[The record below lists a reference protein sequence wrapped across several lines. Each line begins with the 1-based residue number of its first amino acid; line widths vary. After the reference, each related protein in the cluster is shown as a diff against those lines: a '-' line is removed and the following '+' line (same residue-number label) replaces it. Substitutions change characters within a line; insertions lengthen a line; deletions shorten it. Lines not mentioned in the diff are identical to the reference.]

1 MIPILSAQQIRDA
14 DQYTIDHEPI
24 TSINLMERAS
34 RAFVRKFSTLV
45 PGGGRVMVFC
55 GTGNNGGDGLVIA
68 RVLIQQA
75 HDVSVFFVGHLDKA
89 TEDFKVNFERLSV
102 LSEISQI
109 ASEDQIPNIP
119 ENAVVIDGLFGSG
132 LSRPVKGLYASVIE
146 RINQSGAA
154 VYAIDISS
162 GLYPDQP
169 LTDGAVIQAACTISF
184 QTPKLIFFLPE
195 MRKYVGTWHVVDIGL
210 DDAFIQGSDT
220 NVFFTQPNDVVLP
233 LRSTFDHK
241 GSAGRLLLIA
251 GSKGKMG
258 AATLSARAAL
268 RSGCGLLYV
277 HTPCCG
283 LNILQVNVPE
293 AMVIE
298 DEHTEVI
305 TEVVPADNVD
315 VLAMGPGIGT
325 NSLTQKALA
334 DLILHAKEPMV
345 LDADALNIL
354 AQNPELLSA
363 LPPESILTPHPG
375 EFARLVG
382 AWRSDFEKLEKL
394 RWLATTYQLNV
405 VLKGAYSAVCNSRG
419 SIYFNPTGNPGMAT
433 AGSGDV
439 LTGIVAALLAQGL
452 APFEALRSGVYLHGQ
467 AGDEAAIKV
476 GEVSL
481 MASDLIEHLPA
492 AFKKLHF

>member
-1 MIPILSAQQIRDA
+1 MLFYPGPGYCA
-14 DQYTIDHEPI
+14 
-24 TSINLMERAS
+24 AS
-34 RAFVRKFSTLV
+34 
-45 PGGGRVMVFC
+45 
-55 GTGNNGGDGLVIA
+55 
-68 RVLIQQA
+68 
-75 HDVSVFFVGHLDKA
+75 
-89 TEDFKVNFERLSV
+89 
-102 LSEISQI
+102 
-109 ASEDQIPNIP
+109 
-119 ENAVVIDGLFGSG
+119 
-132 LSRPVKGLYASVIE
+132 
-146 RINQSGAA
+146 
-154 VYAIDISS
+154 
-162 GLYPDQP
+162 
-169 LTDGAVIQAACTISF
+169 
-184 QTPKLIFFLPE
+184 
-195 MRKYVGTWHVVDIGL
+195 
-210 DDAFIQGSDT
+210 
-220 NVFFTQPNDVVLP
+220 
-233 LRSTFDHK
+233 RSTFDHK

-258 AATLSARAAL
+258 AATLSARAAM
-268 RSGCGLLYV
+268 RSGCGLLYI

-305 TEVVPADNVD
+305 TEVVPADNLD

-334 DLILHAKEPMV
+334 DLILHTSEPMV

-354 AQNPELLSA
+354 ALNPELLNA

-394 RWLATTYQLNV
+394 RWLAKTYQVNV
-405 VLKGAYSAVCNSRG
+405 VLKGAYSAVCSSCG
-419 SIYFNPTGNPGMAT
+419 YLYFNSTGNPGMAT

-452 APFEALRSGVYLHGQ
+452 APFDALRAGVYLHGQ

-476 GEVSL
+476 GEISL
-481 MASDLIEHLPA
+481 MASDLIEYLPI

>member
-1 MIPILSAQQIRDA
+1 
-14 DQYTIDHEPI
+14 
-24 TSINLMERAS
+24 MERAS

-45 PGGGRVMVFC
+45 PGGSRIMIFC

-75 HDVSVFFVGHLDKA
+75 HDVSIFVVGSVERA

-102 LSEISQI
+102 LTGIHQV
-109 ASEDQIPNIP
+109 ANEDQIPSIP
-119 ENAVVIDGLFGSG
+119 DNAVVIDGLFGSG
-132 LSRPVKGLYASVIE
+132 LSRPVSGLFANVIDQ
-146 RINQSGAA
+146 INKSGAE

-169 LTDGAVIQAACTISF
+169 LGEGAVVEATHTISF

-195 MRKYVGTWHVVDIGL
+195 MRKYVGQWYVVDIGL
-210 DDAFIQGSDT
+210 DEPFIQSCEADA
-220 NVFFTQPNDVVLP
+220 FFTQARDIVLP
-233 LRSTFDHK
+233 SRSTFDHK

-258 AATLSARAAL
+258 AATLSARAAM
-268 RSGCGLLYV
+268 RSGCGLLYI

-334 DLILHAKEPMV
+334 DLILHASEPMV

-354 AQNPELLSA
+354 ALNPELLNA

-394 RWLATTYQLNV
+394 RWLAKTYQLNV
-405 VLKGAYSAVCNSRG
+405 VLKGAYSAVCSSRG
-419 SIYFNPTGNPGMAT
+419 YLYFNPTGNPGMAT

-439 LTGIVAALLAQGL
+439 LTGIVAALLAQGM
-452 APFEALRSGVYLHGQ
+452 APFDALRAGVYLHGQ
-467 AGDEAAIKV
+467 AGDEAAINV
-476 GEVSL
+476 GEISL
-481 MASDLIEHLPA
+481 MASDLIEYLPA